1 MNSKLKDKNIDDL
14 FKAILC
20 LETIDEC
27 YNFFEDLCTI
37 QELKALSQRLQVAKM
52 LSEHHVYSNIVN
64 ETGASTATISRVNRT
79 LNYGS
84 GGYEVVFRRL
94 RDKEKMS
101 SYSKFA
107 EYYDKL
113 TQNISYPER
122 AEYFHKIIGKF
133 SGKRGILLDLACGT
147 GSLSEEMAKLGYDVI
162 GVDNSEEMLNEAL
175 DKKYD
180 SGLPIQYLKQD
191 MTKLDMFGT
200 IDVTICALDSLN
212 HLPDLSAIKKTVEKV
227 SLFAE
232 PQGLFIFDVNT
243 VYKHKNILGNN
254 TFVYDMDEVYC
265 VWQNF
270 YAEKDNRVTIH
281 LDFFEADGE
290 IYRRFEEEFS
300 EIAFPREVL
309 DKILADA
316 GFEILAHYELDTFDE
331 PTDSCEK
338 LVYVARKVR

>member
-1 MNSKLKDKNIDDL
+1 
-14 FKAILC
+14 
-20 LETIDEC
+20 
-27 YNFFEDLCTI
+27 
-37 QELKALSQRLQVAKM
+37 
-52 LSEHHVYSNIVN
+52 
-64 ETGASTATISRVNRT
+64 
-79 LNYGS
+79 
-84 GGYEVVFRRL
+84 
-94 RDKEKMS
+94 MS

-113 TQNISYPER
+113 TQNISYSDR
-122 AEYFHKIIGKF
+122 AKYFDKIVEKF
-133 SGKRGILLDLACGT
+133 GGKRGILLDLACGT

-162 GVDNSEEMLNEAL
+162 GVDNSEEMLNAAL

-191 MTKLDMFGT
+191 MTELDMFGT

-212 HLPDLSAIKKTVEKV
+212 HLADLPAIKKAIERV

-243 VYKHKNILGNN
+243 VHKHKNVLGNN
-254 TFVYDMDEVYC
+254 TFVYDTDEVYC

-290 IYRRFEEEFS
+290 IYRRFEEEFC
-300 EIAFPREVL
+300 EIAFPTEVL
-309 DKILADA
+309 DRILSDA
-316 GFEILAHYELDTFDE
+316 GLEVLAHYELDTFDE
-331 PTDSCEK
+331 PTENCDNCEK
-338 LVYVARKVR
+338 LVFVARKVR